1 MRGLGV
7 VLAVV
12 AGAVVVAGTEHALEA
27 ALALRADWPRDVDT
41 LVLPR
46 ASVLGGLSLGH
57 RELAADLVAA
67 RANIYFGTQ
76 LASHAEQRRLA
87 EALNTAVDLDPRFH
101 RLYLRGAAMLVYTGG
116 NFTVESFLQAN
127 HLLERGERVFP
138 GDWELPFQR
147 GFNLLFE
154 LPKLVAATDP
164 RVPDWRQRG
173 AEALR
178 EAAVLDGA
186 PPWLPNLSARMLTK
200 EGGDELAIRH
210 LERTYAVT
218 SNEETRAEIAR
229 QLQTLRGQRAAG
241 DLAEGAA
248 ELARLVR
255 EGYPY
260 APEAFSVI
268 MGPRRKPGVDLD
280 ALLHRTDTPSA
291 PHAPSSQ
298 P

>member
-1 MRGLGV
+1 MGRLGV
-7 VLAVV
+7 VIAAV
-12 AGAVVVAGTEHALEA
+12 AGIAVLAGTERALDA
-27 ALALRADWPRDVDT
+27 SLALRASWPRAVDT

-46 ASVLGGLSLGH
+46 SSVLGALSLGH

-76 LASHAEQRRLA
+76 LASHDEQRRLA

-101 RLYLRGAAMLVYTGG
+101 RLYLRGAAMLVYTGA
-116 NFTVESFLQAN
+116 NFTVDSFMQAN
-127 HLLERGERVFP
+127 HLLERGERSFP
-138 GDWELPFQR
+138 SDWELPFQR

-154 LPKLVAATDP
+154 LPKLVADTDP

-178 EAAVLDGA
+178 EAALLDGA
-186 PPWLPNLSARMLTK
+186 PPWLPNLAARMLTK

-210 LERTYAVT
+210 LEQTYAVT

-229 QLQTLRGQRAAG
+229 RLQTLRGQRAAG
-241 DLAEGAA
+241 DLIEGAA

-280 ALLHRTDTPSA
+280 ALLHRTDTLPA
-291 PHAPSSQ
+291 PVPQ

>member
-1 MRGLGV
+1 MRRVGV
-7 VLAVV
+7 VIAVV
-12 AGAVVVAGTEHALEA
+12 AGAAAFAGTARALDA
-27 ALALRADWPRDVDT
+27 ALALRAEWPREVDT

-46 ASVLGGLSLGH
+46 SSVLGVMSLGH

-76 LASHAEQRRLA
+76 LATHAEQRRLA

-116 NFTVESFLQAN
+116 AFTVDSFLQAN
-127 HLLERGERVFP
+127 HLLERGERAFP

-147 GFNLLFE
+147 GFNLLYE
-154 LPKLVAATDP
+154 LPRLVPATDP
-164 RVPDWRQRG
+164 RASDWRQRG

-178 EAAVLDGA
+178 AAALLDGA
-186 PPWLPNLSARMLTK
+186 PPWLPNLTARLAST
-200 EGGDELAIRH
+200 EGGQELAIRH
-210 LERTYAVT
+210 LEHVYAVT

-229 QLQTLRGQRAAG
+229 QLQHLRGQRASV
-241 DLAEGAA
+241 DLVEGAA
-248 ELARLVR
+248 DLARLVR

-268 MGPRRKPGVDLD
+268 MGPRLKPGVDLD
-280 ALLHRTDTPSA
+280 ALLHRTDLASTP
-291 PHAPSSQ
+291 PP
-298 P
+298 PP

>member
-1 MRGLGV
+1 M
-7 VLAVV
+7 VV
-12 AGAVVVAGTEHALEA
+12 AAVAGIAVFAGTERALDA
-27 ALALRADWPRDVDT
+27 SLALRASWPRDVDT

-46 ASVLGGLSLGH
+46 SSVLGALSLGH

-76 LASHAEQRRLA
+76 LASHDEQRRLA

-116 NFTVESFLQAN
+116 NFTVDSFMQAN
-127 HLLERGERVFP
+127 HLLERGERSFP
-138 GDWELPFQR
+138 SDWELPFQR

-154 LPKLVAATDP
+154 LPKLVSDTDP

-178 EAAVLDGA
+178 EAALLDGA
-186 PPWLPNLSARMLTK
+186 PPWLPNLAARMLTK

-229 QLQTLRGQRAAG
+229 RLQALRGQRAAG
-241 DLAEGAA
+241 DLAEAA
-248 ELARLVR
+248 ADLARLVR

-268 MGPRRKPGVDLD
+268 MGPRRMPGVDLD
-280 ALLHRTDTPSA
+280 ALLHRTEALPVPSNA
-291 PHAPSSQ
+291 HAPQ